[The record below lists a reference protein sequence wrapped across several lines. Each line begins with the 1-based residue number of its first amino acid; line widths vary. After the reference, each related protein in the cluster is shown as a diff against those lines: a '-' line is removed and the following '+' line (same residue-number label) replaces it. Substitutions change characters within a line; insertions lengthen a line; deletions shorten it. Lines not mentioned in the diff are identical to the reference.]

1 MCAGAHAPVNPLLI
15 LYEVIVMINKDDVIK
30 PNDDMTSGT
39 GDVSEVNIIDND
51 PDDCYC
57 E

>member
-1 MCAGAHAPVNPLLI
+1 MCAGAHAPVNPLFI

-39 GDVSEVNIIDND
+39 GDVSEVSIIDND